1 MLGVSEKSHE
11 DDVEQMPCPVPIRIL
26 DHMKVTTDSQFELD
40 DQFMPSLNS
49 IKSSIAPHST
59 VIKGHTEQLPTTIAG
74 CITTKAHQAI
84 IDVQLGTNG
93 ENLMIDQPISNNEQT
108 PLPTRRNRRPGP
120 YNTSPY
126 LTNCGS
132 SAGTIFHFF
141 NTFVNVI
148 IFFIATVSVYLI
160 YSFLNHFR

>member
-11 DDVEQMPCPVPIRIL
+11 DDVEQMPCPVPIQIL

-74 CITTKAHQAI
+74 CITTKAVQATI
-84 IDVQLGTNG
+84 NVQLGTNS

-108 PLPTRRNRRPGP
+108 PLPTSRNRRPGP
-120 YNTSPY
+120 YNTSP
-126 LTNCGS
+126 
-132 SAGTIFHFF
+132 F
-141 NTFVNVI
+141 
-148 IFFIATVSVYLI
+148 
-160 YSFLNHFR
+160 

>member
-74 CITTKAHQAI
+74 CITTKADQST

-120 YNTSPY
+120 
-126 LTNCGS
+126 L
-132 SAGTIFHFF
+132 
-141 NTFVNVI
+141 
-148 IFFIATVSVYLI
+148 
-160 YSFLNHFR
+160 

>member
-1 MLGVSEKSHE
+1 MLRVSKKSHE

-74 CITTKAHQAI
+74 CITTKADQST

-93 ENLMIDQPISNNEQT
+93 ENLMIDQPTAIT
-108 PLPTRRNRRPGP
+108 NRRH
-120 YNTSPY
+120 Y
-126 LTNCGS
+126 LRVG
-132 SAGTIFHFF
+132 ID
-141 NTFVNVI
+141 VQVLI
-148 IFFIATVSVYLI
+148 IHLRI
-160 YSFLNHFR
+160 